1 MKPRAEYLIDPVV
14 YPEKPGAIILMQ
26 THISWLFIG
35 DACFYKV
42 KKPADVAC
50 SSIDL
55 DYNGYPESV
64 QAFIE
69 ASRDDGMRDI
79 LMFYKVYQ
87 AYMRAKVISCMLD
100 EPGLNETGKAQ
111 ALAKAHS
118 YFALARDYVVG

>member
-1 MKPRAEYLIDPVV
+1 MKPQAEYLIDPVV

-26 THISWLFIG
+26 IHIFWLFIG
-35 DACFYKV
+35 DVCFYKV

-50 SSIDL
+50 SSMDL
-55 DYNGYPESV
+55 DYNGYHELV
-64 QAFIE
+64 QAFDE

-87 AYMRAKVISCMLD
+87 AYMRAKLISCMLD

-111 ALAKAHS
+111 ALTKACIN
-118 YFALARDYVVG
+118 YALASDYVVG

>member
-1 MKPRAEYLIDPVV
+1 MKPQAEYIIDPVV

-26 THISWLFIG
+26 TYISWLFIG

-50 SSIDL
+50 SSMDL
-55 DYNGYPESV
+55 DYNRCPELV
-64 QAFIE
+64 QAFDE
-69 ASRDDGMRDI
+69 AFRDDGMRDI

-111 ALAKAHS
+111 ALSKACIH
-118 YFALARDYVVG
+118 YALARDYVVG